1 MNIVGVGM
9 NIFNIENLN
18 RYSNTLVQD
27 IERDHLTIITKE
39 GSPISIAIPFT
50 EEMLKLGIPKMLAIK
65 MLEGKTLT
73 VPQAAKIA
81 GWCLID
87 MFSLASSQGVDVV
100 DYDPKEIDDEL
111 AAYYG

>member
-1 MNIVGVGM
+1 MARKYGNIKAKCTCGM
-9 NIFNIENLN
+9 VEIDNEWYGSIF
-18 RYSNTLVQD
+18 
-27 IERDHLTIITKE
+27 
-39 GSPISIAIPFT
+39 FT

-65 MLEGKTLT
+65 MLEEKTLT

-81 GWCLID
+81 GLCLID